1 MSWKRYCGKI
11 ISEIYSLKTQIT
23 GNRPGFRILMYHS
36 VRDGELYD
44 KSLDPNGI
52 FTVKPK
58 MFKTQVEQLKYGNLY
73 TLASLSCGLGLLGSN
88 REIVAITFDD
98 GYKDNLY
105 FVAPLLVESGIPF
118 TVFVTTDL
126 SKNNKKDILQ
136 PLEIRELS
144 KMPGVE
150 IGSHGVTHRRLKE
163 LDDTELIDE
172 LVTSKKYLE
181 DIIGKEVTSMSYPH
195 GSFDKRVQR
204 AVGGVGYKI
213 AANSYFSLNNISS
226 NHYSFARTSI
236 WSDDT
241 IRTFSQKL
249 CGGWDWYCWR

>member
-1 MSWKRYCGKI
+1 MSWKRHCSKI

-36 VRDGELYD
+36 VRNGELYD
-44 KSLDPNGI
+44 KSFDPYGI

-58 MFKTQVEQLKYGNLY
+58 MFKMQVEQLIYSKLY
-73 TLASLSCGLGLLGSN
+73 KLVSLSGGLGLLGSN
-88 REIVAITFDD
+88 RDMVAITFDD

-105 FVAPLLVESGIPF
+105 FVAPLLVENGVPF

-126 SKNNKKDILQ
+126 SKDNKKDFLQ

-150 IGSHGVTHRRLKE
+150 IGAHGVTHRRLRG
-163 LDDTELIDE
+163 LDDAELIDE

-195 GSFDKRVQR
+195 GSFDERVQR
-204 AVGGVGYKI
+204 AVGDAGYKM
-213 AANSYFSLNNISS
+213 AANSHFSINNSSS
-226 NHYSFARTSI
+226 NHYSLARTSI

-241 IRTFSQKL
+241 ARTFAQKL
-249 CGGWDWYCWR
+249 YGGWDWYCWR

>member
-1 MSWKRYCGKI
+1 
-11 ISEIYSLKTQIT
+11 
-23 GNRPGFRILMYHS
+23 MYHS

-73 TLASLSCGLGLLGSN
+73 KLASLSCGLGLLGSN

-172 LVTSKKYLE
+172 LITSKKYLE

>member
-1 MSWKRYCGKI
+1 
-11 ISEIYSLKTQIT
+11 
-23 GNRPGFRILMYHS
+23 MYHS
-36 VRDGELYD
+36 VRNGELHD
-44 KSLDPNGI
+44 KSFDPYGM

-58 MFKTQVEQLKYGNLY
+58 MFKMQVEQLIYSKLY
-73 TLASLSCGLGLLGSN
+73 KLVSLSGGLGLLGSN
-88 REIVAITFDD
+88 RDMVAITFDD

-105 FVAPLLVESGIPF
+105 FVAPLLVENEVPF

-126 SKNNKKDILQ
+126 SKKNKKDFLQ

-150 IGSHGVTHRRLKE
+150 IGAHGVTHRRLKE
-163 LDDTELIDE
+163 LDDIELIDE
-172 LVTSKKYLE
+172 LITSKKYLE
-181 DIIGKEVTSMSYPH
+181 DTIGKEVTSMSYPH

-204 AVGGVGYKI
+204 AAGDAGYKI

-226 NHYSFARTSI
+226 NHLSLARTSI

-241 IRTFSQKL
+241 ARTFNQKL
-249 CGGWDWYCWR
+249 YGGWDWYCWR

>member
-1 MSWKRYCGKI
+1 MSWKRYCSKI
-11 ISEIYSLKTQIT
+11 ISEIYSLKTQVT
-23 GNRPGFRILMYHS
+23 GNRPGFRILTYHS

-44 KSLDPNGI
+44 KSFDPYGI

-58 MFKTQVEQLKYGNLY
+58 MFKMQVKQLKYSKLCK
-73 TLASLSCGLGLLGSN
+73 LVSLSGGFGLLGSN
-88 REIVAITFDD
+88 RDMVAITFDD

-105 FVAPLLVESGIPF
+105 FVAPLLVENGVPF

-126 SKNNKKDILQ
+126 SKDNKKDFLQ

-150 IGSHGVTHRRLKE
+150 IGAHGVTHRRLRG
-163 LDDTELIDE
+163 LGDTELIDE

-195 GSFDKRVQR
+195 GSFDKRVQK
-204 AVGGVGYKI
+204 AVGGVGYKM
-213 AANSYFSLNNISS
+213 AANSYFSINNSSS
-226 NHYSFARTSI
+226 NHYSLARTSI

-241 IRTFSQKL
+241 ARTFTQKL
-249 CGGWDWYCWR
+249 YGGWDWCCWR